1 MKERFRVLSGR
12 KPSPAE
18 PVEVDIPEAEILQAE
33 LRLLRGSAAAFSG
46 WLESLAIERARAVDD
61 LFRDP
66 IEATK
71 RIALIDSWIASGV
84 AARACFKAQI
94 TALDARYKTRL
105 ARDSDARRNLE

>member
-1 MKERFRVLSGR
+1 MKGLRVCFGR
-12 KPSPAE
+12 KPSPAP
-18 PVEVDIPEAEILQAE
+18 PVEVDIPEAEMLQAE
-33 LRLLRGSAAAFSG
+33 RRLLGGSAAAFSG

-71 RIALIDSWIASGV
+71 RMALIDSWIASGV

-94 TALDARYKTRL
+94 TALDARYKARL
-105 ARDSDARRNLE
+105 PRDTDAPA